1 MFVDT
6 LLDSFNMAAQSDF
19 DVDSI
24 IDKLLDVRGARPGKE
39 VNLPEEQIKQL
50 ISKATDVFMS
60 QPVLLN
66 LQAPI
71 KVCGIDCSVIVM

>member
-1 MFVDT
+1 MSENT
-6 LLDSFNMAAQSDF
+6 EF

-24 IDKLLDVRGARPGKE
+24 IDKLLEVRGARPGKE

-50 ISKATDVFMS
+50 IAKATDVLMS
-60 QPVLLN
+60 QPVFLN

-71 KVCGIDCSVIVM
+71 KVCGRVFAERLSD

>member
-1 MFVDT
+1 
-6 LLDSFNMAAQSDF
+6 MAAQSDF

-71 KVCGIDCSVIVM
+71 KVCGMVLYAHMM

>member
-1 MFVDT
+1 
-6 LLDSFNMAAQSDF
+6 MAAQSDF

-71 KVCGIDCSVIVM
+71 KVCGIDSGLLVN

>member
-1 MFVDT
+1 
-6 LLDSFNMAAQSDF
+6 MA
-19 DVDSI
+19 
-24 IDKLLDVRGARPGKE
+24 GARPGKE

-71 KVCGIDCSVIVM
+71 KVCGIDSGLLVK

>member
-1 MFVDT
+1 
-6 LLDSFNMAAQSDF
+6 MAAQTDF

-71 KVCGIDCSVIVM
+71 KVCGTDLHMCVM

>member
-1 MFVDT
+1 
-6 LLDSFNMAAQSDF
+6 MAAQSDF

-60 QPVLLN
+60 QPALLN

-71 KVCGIDCSVIVM
+71 KVCGIDSGLLVK